1 MCLRHL
7 LPQWSMRGLGAP
19 WGLPGQLLTA
29 HRLRLESRSF
39 SALFLF
45 GDVVSPGGNQPGF
58 KVWSL
63 DDQ

>member
-1 MCLRHL
+1 
-7 LPQWSMRGLGAP
+7 MRGLGAP

-45 GDVVSPGGNQPGF
+45 GDVVSPGGNQLGF